1 MWRNCKETPTKR
13 LSKTNYERPE
23 KTFQDTL
30 QTDEAMLEKLA
41 GYEEVDEPSQIEY
54 STHTRYITFKDG
66 FAKFCLGG
74 LLKRVMPEYV
84 VFSNGSLS
92 WSVQKEYFDEK
103 TKESLGKTRFF
114 KYINKDERNSLI
126 IQEQQSE
133 LEKLKQQNEQLI
145 LLIQQNQS
153 RTQKK
158 K

>member
-13 LSKTNYERPE
+13 LSKTTYDRPE
-23 KTFQDTL
+23 TTFQDTL

-41 GYEEVDEPSQIEY
+41 GYEEVEDPSQIEY
-54 STHTRYITFKDG
+54 STHTRYITYKDG
-66 FAKFCLGG
+66 YAKFCLGG

-84 VFSNGSLS
+84 VFSNGTLS

-103 TKESLGKTRFF
+103 SKVSLGKTRFF

-133 LEKLKQQNEQLI
+133 LEKLKEQNEQLLS
-145 LLIQQNQS
+145 LLKQNQLAG
-153 RTQKK
+153 KK

>member
-13 LSKTNYERPE
+13 LSKTTYERPE
-23 KTFQDTL
+23 TTFQDTL
-30 QTDEAMLEKLA
+30 QTTEAMLEKLA
-41 GYEEVDEPSQIEY
+41 GYEEVLNPSEIEY

-84 VFSNGSLS
+84 VFSNGTLS

-103 TKESLGKTRFF
+103 TKVSLGKTRFF
-114 KYINKDERNSLI
+114 KLLNKDERNNLI
-126 IQEQQSE
+126 IQEQESE
-133 LEKLKQQNEQLI
+133 LEKLKQQNEQLLA
-145 LLIQQNQS
+145 LL
-153 RTQKK
+153 QKK

>member
-13 LSKTNYERPE
+13 LSKTTYDRPE
-23 KTFQDTL
+23 TTFQDTL
-30 QTDEAMLEKLA
+30 QTTEAMLEKLA
-41 GYEEVDEPSQIEY
+41 GYEEVLNPSEIEY

-84 VFSNGSLS
+84 VFSNGTLS

-103 TKESLGKTRFF
+103 TKVSLGKTRFF
-114 KYINKDERNSLI
+114 KLLNKDERNNLI
-126 IQEQQSE
+126 IQEQESE
-133 LEKLKQQNEQLI
+133 LEKLKQQNEQLLA
-145 LLIQQNQS
+145 LL
-153 RTQKK
+153 QKK

>member
-23 KTFQDTL
+23 TTFQDTL
-30 QTDEAMLEKLA
+30 QNDSSMLEKLA
-41 GYEEVDEPSQIEY
+41 GYEEVDDPSQIEY

-74 LLKRVMPEYV
+74 LLKRVNSEYV
-84 VFSNGSLS
+84 VFSNGTLS

-103 TKESLGKTRFF
+103 TRVSLGKTRIF
-114 KYINKDERNSLI
+114 KYINKDERNSI
-126 IQEQQSE
+126 IIEEQKSE
-133 LEKLKQQNEQLI
+133 LEKLKKQNEH
-145 LLIQQNQS
+145 LLALL
-153 RTQKK
+153 QKK

>member
-23 KTFQDTL
+23 TTFQDTL
-30 QTDEAMLEKLA
+30 QTNEAMLEKLA
-41 GYEEVDEPSQIEY
+41 GYEEVLNPSEIEY
-54 STHTRYITFKDG
+54 STHTRYITYKDG
-66 FAKFCLGG
+66 YAKFCLGG

-84 VFSNGSLS
+84 VFSNGTLS
-92 WSVQKEYFDEK
+92 WSVQKEYFDEN
-103 TKESLGKTRFF
+103 TKVSLGKTRFF
-114 KYINKDERNSLI
+114 KLLNKDERNNLI

-145 LLIQQNQS
+145 ALL
-153 RTQKK
+153 QKK

>member
-23 KTFQDTL
+23 TTYQDTL
-30 QTDEAMLEKLA
+30 QNDEGMLNKLS
-41 GYEEVDEPSQIEY
+41 GYEEVDDPSHIQY

-84 VFSNGSLS
+84 VFSNGTLS
-92 WSVQKEYFDEK
+92 WSVQKEYFDQK

-114 KYINKDERNSLI
+114 KLINKDERNNLI

-133 LEKLKQQNEQLI
+133 LEKLKQQNEQL
-145 LLIQQNQS
+145 LAML
-153 RTQKK
+153 QKK

>member
-13 LSKTNYERPE
+13 LSKTTYDRPE
-23 KTFQDTL
+23 TTFQDTL

-41 GYEEVDEPSQIEY
+41 GYEEVEDPSQIEY
-54 STHTRYITFKDG
+54 STHTRYITYKDG
-66 FAKFCLGG
+66 YAKFCLGG

-84 VFSNGSLS
+84 VFSNGTLS
-92 WSVQKEYFDEK
+92 WSVQKEYFDQK
-103 TKESLGKTRFF
+103 SKVSLGKTRFF

-133 LEKLKQQNEQLI
+133 LEKLKEQNEQLLT
-145 LLIQQNQS
+145 LLKQNQS
-153 RTQKK
+153 SGKK

>member
-23 KTFQDTL
+23 TTFQDTL
-30 QTDEAMLEKLA
+30 QNDSSMLEKLA
-41 GYEEVDEPSQIEY
+41 GYEEVDDPSQIEY

-74 LLKRVMPEYV
+74 LLKRVNSEYV
-84 VFSNGSLS
+84 VFSNGTLS

-103 TKESLGKTRFF
+103 TRVSLGKTRFF
-114 KYINKDERNSLI
+114 KYINKDERNSI
-126 IQEQQSE
+126 IIEEQQSE
-133 LEKLKQQNEQLI
+133 LEKLKKQNEH
-145 LLIQQNQS
+145 LLALL
-153 RTQKK
+153 QKK